1 MDLMKAINFKN
12 LDIEFGL
19 IGKSLDSKDNGVYFC
34 KSDLKVVDMI
44 GMVKDLNLVFTT
56 QMANFLNTVKDK
68 NFIAIDS
75 NYSKD
80 ELFNLLI
87 DNKESIYLYYS
98 NKINLLM
105 VFHNDKLY
113 TERFYHHNKIEFK
126 EIKFD
131 KKHDYVLNIIYE

>member
-1 MDLMKAINFKN
+1 MDLMKAIDFKN

-68 NFIAIDS
+68 NFIVIDI
-75 NYSKD
+75 NCSKD

-87 DNKESIYLYYS
+87 DDKESIYLYYS

-113 TERFYHHNKIEFK
+113 TERFYNHNKIEFK

-131 KKHDYVLNIIYE
+131 KKHDYILNAIYE